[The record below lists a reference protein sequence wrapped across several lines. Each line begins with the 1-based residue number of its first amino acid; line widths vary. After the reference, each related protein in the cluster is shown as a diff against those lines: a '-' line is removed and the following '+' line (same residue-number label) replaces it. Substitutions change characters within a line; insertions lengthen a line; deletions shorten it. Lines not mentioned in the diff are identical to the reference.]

1 MRRRYFTLKSAGQAR
16 IEINKSIFICHAART
31 ETEEQALNFATK
43 IRKQH
48 HDATHNCFACIVG
61 PHDDFQKADD
71 DGEPSGTA
79 GKPMLEVIRK
89 NKLSDTSLVITR
101 FFGGIKL
108 GSGGLIRAYGKG
120 ASEGIRAVGLVER
133 VLHSCIGIDISY
145 NLLGPLENALH
156 NCNFS
161 ISDKQFTNQVR
172 LFVMAEKGNESY
184 LQKIVTD
191 MTAGTALF
199 SDQGFAYIEND
210 VDYKEGIS

>member
-1 MRRRYFTLKSAGQAR
+1 LRRRYFTLKSSGQAK
-16 IEINKSIFICHAART
+16 IEINKSIFICHATRT

-79 GKPMLEVIRK
+79 GKPMLEVIKK

-101 FFGGIKL
+101 FFGGTKL
-108 GSGGLIRAYGKG
+108 GSGGLIRAYGKA

-133 VLHSCIGIDISY
+133 VLHSCIGIEIAY
-145 NLLGPLENALH
+145 NLLGALENALH
-156 NCNFS
+156 NCNFP
-161 ISDKQFTNQVR
+161 ITDKQFTNQVR
-172 LFVMAEKGNESY
+172 LCVMVEKGNEIH
-184 LQKIVTD
+184 LQKLVTD
-191 MTAGTALF
+191 ITSGTACF
-199 SDQGFAYIEND
+199 SDQGFDYIEND
-210 VDYKEGIS
+210 VDCKEGIS